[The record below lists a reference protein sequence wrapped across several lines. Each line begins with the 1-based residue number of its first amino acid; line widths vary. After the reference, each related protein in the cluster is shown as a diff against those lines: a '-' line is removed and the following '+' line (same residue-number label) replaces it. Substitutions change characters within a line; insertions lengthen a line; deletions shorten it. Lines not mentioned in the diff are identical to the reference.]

1 MSRSQESFLSTLDS
15 SGHCDRFPSFLLFL
29 IRSLFHF
36 MAQGSKLTP
45 MMQQYREM
53 RDQLPSDT
61 LLLFR
66 LGDFYEMFEGDAED
80 GASLLG
86 ITLTKRHDIPMA
98 GIPYHAADNYIGKVL
113 KAGRKVAIVDQ
124 VEAPQPGKL
133 VKRALTRI
141 ITPGTSIEGSQL
153 AENENSYLA
162 AMDYRK
168 GTFCASWLDLTTGE
182 FFLSAAENPEDLLP
196 VIASIGP
203 REILLPERFSIDDFA
218 VDHAGAAKSLQWVLD
233 GRPVSR
239 LTDYHFDA
247 VSGITTVQ
255 ETLGVLNLQG
265 FGIAQDHAAL
275 GCAGALVYYAEET
288 LCSKPRNLARI
299 REYQVSQSLVLDPA
313 TVRSLEVFRGMD
325 NSRRGSLMEAMDNTV
340 TAAGGRLLESYLSAP
355 PLCLGEIRRRQT
367 CVAEFVEEPGI
378 VRDLR
383 DSLRKVRD
391 ILRILGRLQNRM
403 QNPREVGGI
412 RDTLEQLP
420 EITGFL
426 QDCGGLETVK
436 LAQRFHAFGSL
447 ADLLQRSIA
456 DELPTQ
462 VRDGGYIR
470 SGYDVDLD
478 HLRNLGGESKTW
490 IANLQ
495 AQEQERTGIKNL
507 KIKYNGAFGYFIEI
521 SNSNLHLV
529 PEGYIRKQT
538 LTNAERFYTEEL
550 KVKEKEILN
559 AEERANSREEELFRE
574 IVSGILQES
583 PALVATAEVLAQI
596 DLFAGWSH
604 LAREWGYCRPEMD
617 DSDRLHIEQGR
628 HPVVEQTLRA
638 ETGGLAGAHAFV
650 PNDCALDTT
659 SEQIALLTGPNMA
672 GKSTYIRQVALITL
686 MAHTGSWV
694 PSKTCRIG
702 LVDRIFSRVGA
713 SDELSRGNS
722 TFMVEMNET
731 ANILN
736 NSTTRSLIILD
747 EIGRGTSTYDGLSI
761 AWAVIE
767 HLHGSGQQGPRT
779 FFATHYHELTK
790 LRDSLPRLRN
800 YCVAVKEWN
809 DEIIFI
815 RQVVA
820 GAADRSYGIQVA
832 RLAGL
837 PESVLERAKSILEHL
852 ENEQEES
859 RTLKK
864 RKGKQGRGATDE
876 EPEQMELF

>member
-1 MSRSQESFLSTLDS
+1 
-15 SGHCDRFPSFLLFL
+15 
-29 IRSLFHF
+29 
-36 MAQGSKLTP
+36 
-45 MMQQYREM
+45 
-53 RDQLPSDT
+53 
-61 LLLFR
+61 
-66 LGDFYEMFEGDAED
+66 
-80 GASLLG
+80 
-86 ITLTKRHDIPMA
+86 
-98 GIPYHAADNYIGKVL
+98 
-113 KAGRKVAIVDQ
+113 
-124 VEAPQPGKL
+124 
-133 VKRALTRI
+133 
-141 ITPGTSIEGSQL
+141 
-153 AENENSYLA
+153 
-162 AMDYRK
+162 
-168 GTFCASWLDLTTGE
+168 
-182 FFLSAAENPEDLLP
+182 
-196 VIASIGP
+196 
-203 REILLPERFSIDDFA
+203 
-218 VDHAGAAKSLQWVLD
+218 
-233 GRPVSR
+233 
-239 LTDYHFDA
+239 
-247 VSGITTVQ
+247 
-255 ETLGVLNLQG
+255 
-265 FGIAQDHAAL
+265 
-275 GCAGALVYYAEET
+275 
-288 LCSKPRNLARI
+288 
-299 REYQVSQSLVLDPA
+299 
-313 TVRSLEVFRGMD
+313 
-325 NSRRGSLMEAMDNTV
+325 
-340 TAAGGRLLESYLSAP
+340 
-355 PLCLGEIRRRQT
+355 
-367 CVAEFVEEPGI
+367 
-378 VRDLR
+378 
-383 DSLRKVRD
+383 
-391 ILRILGRLQNRM
+391 
-403 QNPREVGGI
+403 
-412 RDTLEQLP
+412 LP
-420 EITGFL
+420 EITGL
-426 QDCGGLETVK
+426 LHDCGGLETVK
-436 LAQRFHAFGSL
+436 LAQRFHAFGPL

-456 DELPTQ
+456 DELPTH

-521 SNSNLHLV
+521 SKSNLHLV

-550 KVKEKEILN
+550 KIKEKEILN
-559 AEERANSREEELFRE
+559 AEERANSREEELFQE
-574 IVSGILQES
+574 IVTGILQES

-604 LAREWGYCRPEMD
+604 LAREWGYCCPEMD
-617 DSDRLHIEQGR
+617 DSDRLYIEQGR

-650 PNDCALDTT
+650 PNDCSLDTV

-672 GKSTYIRQVALITL
+672 GKSTYIRQVALISL

-694 PSKTCRIG
+694 PAKTCQIG

-736 NSTTRSLIILD
+736 NSTNRSLIILD

-767 HLHGSGQQGPRT
+767 HLHGAGSQGPRT

-800 YCVAVKEWN
+800 YCVSVKEWN

-837 PESVLERAKSILEHL
+837 PDAVLERAKSILEHL
-852 ENEQEES
+852 ENEQVEN
-859 RTLKK
+859 RQLKK
-864 RKGKQGRGATDE
+864 RKSKQGRGGSTDE
-876 EPEQMELF
+876 DPEQMELF

>member
-1 MSRSQESFLSTLDS
+1 MDLVIVTISLPLN
-15 SGHCDRFPSFLLFL
+15 FL
-29 IRSLFHF
+29 IRSLFQF
-36 MAQGSKLTP
+36 MPQGSKLTP

-124 VEAPQPGKL
+124 VETPQPGKL

-168 GTFCASWLDLTTGE
+168 DTFCASWLDLTTGE
-182 FFLSAAENPEDLLP
+182 FLLSAAGNPEDLLP

-203 REILLPERFSIDDFA
+203 REILLPECFSIDDFA
-218 VDHAGAAKSLQWVLD
+218 VDHAGAAKILQWLLD

-239 LTDYHFDA
+239 LADYHFDV
-247 VSGITTVQ
+247 VSGTTTVQ

-288 LCSKPRNLARI
+288 LCSRPGNLARI

-313 TVRSLEVFRGMD
+313 TVRSLEIFRGMD
-325 NSRRGSLMEAMDNTV
+325 NSRRGSLMEAMDNTI

-355 PLCLGEIRRRQT
+355 PLSLGEIRRRQT

-383 DSLRKVRD
+383 GSLQKVRD
-391 ILRILGRLQNRM
+391 VLRILGRLQNRM
-403 QNPREVGGI
+403 RNPREVGGI

-420 EITGFL
+420 EITGL
-426 QDCGGLETVK
+426 LHDCGGLETVK
-436 LAQRFHAFGSL
+436 LAQRFHAFGPL

-456 DELPTQ
+456 DELPTH

-521 SNSNLHLV
+521 SKSNLHLV

-550 KVKEKEILN
+550 KIKEKEILN
-559 AEERANSREEELFRE
+559 AEERANSREEELFQE
-574 IVSGILQES
+574 IVTGILQES

-604 LAREWGYCRPEMD
+604 LAREWGYCCPEMD
-617 DSDRLHIEQGR
+617 DSDRLYIEQGR

-650 PNDCALDTT
+650 PNDCSLDTV

-672 GKSTYIRQVALITL
+672 GKSTYIRQVALISL

-694 PSKTCRIG
+694 PAKTCQIG

-736 NSTTRSLIILD
+736 NSTNRSLIILD

-767 HLHGSGQQGPRT
+767 HLHGPGSQGPRT

-800 YCVAVKEWN
+800 YCVSVKEWN

-837 PESVLERAKSILEHL
+837 PDAVLERAKSILEHL
-852 ENEQEES
+852 ENEQVEN
-859 RTLKK
+859 RQLKK
-864 RKGKQGRGATDE
+864 RKSKQGRGGGTDE
-876 EPEQMELF
+876 DPEQMELF